1 MNNNY
6 IITNY
11 KKSKITNHSTNS
23 YRLEPIIIEQ
33 NKFYGIRNS
42 NDKFCYP
49 LFIIKTNNIEEINKI
64 NKCPDIELRLFMVSI
79 LINNSQIL
87 GSNREEDFYNL
98 NNTENEEIIT
108 KNEEII

>member
-1 MNNNY
+1 MNDDY

-11 KKSKITNHSTNS
+11 KKSNITDHNRNS
-23 YRLEPIIIEQ
+23 YKLEPILIKQ
-33 NKFYGIRNS
+33 NKFFKNRNS
-42 NDKFCYP
+42 NDEGCYP
-49 LFIIKTNNIEEINKI
+49 LFLIKTTNLEEINKI

-98 NNTENEEIIT
+98 NNTENEKFIQENT
-108 KNEEII
+108 P